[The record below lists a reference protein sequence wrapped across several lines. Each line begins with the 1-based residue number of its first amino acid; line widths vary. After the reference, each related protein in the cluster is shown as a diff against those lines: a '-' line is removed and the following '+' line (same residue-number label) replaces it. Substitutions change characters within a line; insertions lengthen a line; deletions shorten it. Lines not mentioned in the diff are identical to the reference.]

1 MLRLLQAR
9 PAASKLLRTSNLTVC
24 RRLIP
29 PVANPRNSQS
39 HFASC
44 PLHSCFIRYLH
55 PSTSSCLSTSQASQ
69 RFPAASPTW
78 PPHTDTIYQLSSGL
92 STNRGQSAVG
102 VAIIRVSGP
111 IANQVVR
118 LLTRSRKEPAARI
131 ATRASIYQPV
141 ITERTAAAIE
151 QNQPLTGELL
161 PPADPAQ
168 LLDSGILVLSF
179 PGPASFTGEHV
190 VELHVH
196 GSPLIVSSV
205 FSAMEKINQVLIE
218 RMVDHASP
226 SGASAAALPPNS
238 PEFLSRRSSILSTP
252 PLLRLATP
260 GEFTRRAF
268 QNGKLDLTQ
277 VEALGD
283 LLHAETERQRSQA
296 LIQMRGALG
305 HLYTAWRSDL
315 LHSLAYV
322 EAILDFSEDEQDVGE
337 EEILKNVL
345 PKVRDLAS
353 SMRAHLEDH
362 RRGELVREGIS
373 IVILGSPNA
382 GKSTL
387 LNALAQRN
395 VAIVS
400 PVPGTTRDVVENR
413 MDIGGWACVLA
424 DTAGL
429 REIKERERHQHAES
443 TKAGEVASADALLS
457 GHDQIEA
464 EGMRRTHERTKD
476 ADIKLILLDASQLL
490 LPSSSATIDQQVLA
504 LMDERSI
511 VVWTKMDL
519 IKHPKLESAAQA
531 SVPYSS
537 ASTAGRAKLRSAQQF
552 YADQR
557 DAFTPEQLQ
566 AFSAVASE
574 SPNFKLVQSKTPYSV
589 FLACPLPSSSNSRD
603 TDAPSSAAAPERAGG
618 MRGQGLQA
626 LLTVLEQQIQKIA
639 GMDAAVTSTSSSPST
654 VDPSAPVITRQR
666 HRLHVESCL
675 VFLQLFED
683 YMARGDLV
691 LAAEQLR
698 LATREIGKITGR
710 VDVEELLDVIFEDFC
725 IGK

>member
-1 MLRLLQAR
+1 
-9 PAASKLLRTSNLTVC
+9 
-24 RRLIP
+24 
-29 PVANPRNSQS
+29 
-39 HFASC
+39 
-44 PLHSCFIRYLH
+44 
-55 PSTSSCLSTSQASQ
+55 
-69 RFPAASPTW
+69 
-78 PPHTDTIYQLSSGL
+78 
-92 STNRGQSAVG
+92 

-111 IANQVVR
+111 LAREVARI
-118 LLTRSRKEPAARI
+118 LTRSRREPVPRM
-131 ATRASIYQPV
+131 ATRASVYQPLV
-141 ITERTAAAIE
+141 TEKTAAALE
-151 QNQPLTGELL
+151 QNQPLIAEHL
-161 PPADPAQ
+161 PSPDPAH

-179 PGPASFTGEHV
+179 PGPASFTGEDV

-205 FSAMEKINQVLIE
+205 FAAMEKINQTLIE
-218 RMVDHASP
+218 RMVDRAAP
-226 SGASAAALPPNS
+226 SGASAAALPPDS
-238 PEFLSRRSSILSTP
+238 PEFLSRRSAILACP
-252 PLLRLATP
+252 PLLRLAQP

-268 QNGKLDLTQ
+268 QHGKLDLTQ

-283 LLHAETERQRSQA
+283 LLHAETDRQRSQA

-305 HLYTAWRSDL
+305 QLYTQWRSDL

-337 EEILKNVL
+337 SEIWANVL
-345 PKVRDLAS
+345 PKVRDLAQ

-373 IVILGSPNA
+373 VVIIGAPNA

-413 MDIGGWACVLA
+413 INIGGWACVLA

-429 REIKERERHQHAES
+429 REIKEREQKQHLQD
-443 TKAGEVASADALLS
+443 GEAASADALLS

-464 EGMRRTHERTKD
+464 EGMRRTHERTKE
-476 ADIKLILLDASQLL
+476 ADLKLILLDASQLL
-490 LPSSSATIDQQVLA
+490 GPNSTATIDPQVLE
-504 LMDERSI
+504 LIDDRSI

-519 IKHPKLESAAQA
+519 VKHPVMEAAKPDA
-531 SVPYSS
+531 VPYSS
-537 ASTAGRAKLRSAQQF
+537 ASTAGRAKLRTAQQF
-552 YADQR
+552 YSDHR
-557 DAFTPEQLQ
+557 DAFTPAQLDSFCFM
-566 AFSAVASE
+566 AAM
-574 SPNFKLVQSKTPYSV
+574 SPNFDVVLEKTPLSL
-589 FLACPLPSSSNSRD
+589 FLACPLPSNRGG
-603 TDAPSSAAAPERAGG
+603 SAAENGG
-618 MRGQGLQA
+618 VGPTRSQGVQA
-626 LLTVLEQQIQKIA
+626 LLNVMEKQIQRIA
-639 GMDAAVTSTSSSPST
+639 GVDAQATTTSSSSTPST
-654 VDPSAPVITRQR
+654 TDPTAPVITRHR
-666 HRLHVESCL
+666 HRTHVESCL
-675 VFLQLFED
+675 VFLHLFED
-683 YMARGDLV
+683 YMRRGDVV